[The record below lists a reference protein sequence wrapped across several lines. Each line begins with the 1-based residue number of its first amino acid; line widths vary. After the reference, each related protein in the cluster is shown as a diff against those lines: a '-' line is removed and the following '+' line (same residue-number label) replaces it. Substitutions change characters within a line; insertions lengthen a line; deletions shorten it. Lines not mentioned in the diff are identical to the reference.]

1 MYVIL
6 NLMSDTTGRLLSL
19 LSLLQMPR
27 TWPGDELARR
37 LGVSRR
43 TVRRD
48 VERLRELGYPVQTAM
63 GAGGGYRLVAG
74 TAMPPLLLDDEEAV
88 AIAAGLRTAAAS
100 SIEGVEDASVRAL
113 AKLEQVLPSRLR
125 QRVTALSSVTVP
137 PVPVPGGRA
146 VDPAVLASVA
156 AASAWG
162 QRLRFGYVSAEGV
175 VSRRLVEPCRLVT
188 AGRRWYLVG
197 YDNDQDDWRTF
208 RVDRITEPHLTGQR
222 FAARLPEDTDPAEF
236 ARGKLYSTTPVFRAE
251 VTVHLADALLREL
264 LPGWDPEADGRLI
277 SPPDT
282 VPWLASRLLG
292 LECEFEVHRPPEL
305 IGYLTEV
312 AARAWR
318 AAGSGALPAAGA
330 SAAAWAWA
338 ASRSPSRRAW
348 RPCAI
353 IQATM
358 AAPTT

>member
-1 MYVIL
+1 
-6 NLMSDTTGRLLSL
+6 MSGTPGRLLSL

-27 TWPGDELARR
+27 TWPADELARR
-37 LGVSRR
+37 LKVSCR

-48 VERLRELGYPVQTAM
+48 VERLRELGYPVRTAM

-88 AIAAGLRTAAAS
+88 AIAAGLRTATAS
-100 SIEGVEDASVRAL
+100 AIEGMEDASVRAL

-125 QRVTALSSVTVP
+125 QRVAVLSRATVS
-137 PVPVPGGRA
+137 PVAVPDGRA

-156 AASAWG
+156 AASAWC
-162 QRLRFGYVSAEGV
+162 QRLRFSYISAEGEA
-175 VSRRLVEPCRLVT
+175 SRRLVEPCRLVT

-208 RVDRITEPHLTGQR
+208 RVDRITEPLLTGQR

-236 ARGKLYSTTPVFRAE
+236 ARDRLYSTAPVFRAK
-251 VTVHLADALLREL
+251 VTVHLADTLVREL
-264 LPGWDPEADGRLI
+264 LPGWESGEADGRLT

-292 LECEFEVHRPPEL
+292 LGCEFEVHAPPEL
-305 IGYLTEV
+305 IGYLREV
-312 AARAWR
+312 AARASR
-318 AAGSGALPAAGA
+318 AAGSEA
-330 SAAAWAWA
+330 S
-338 ASRSPSRRAW
+338 
-348 RPCAI
+348 
-353 IQATM
+353 
-358 AAPTT
+358 

>member
-1 MYVIL
+1 
-6 NLMSDTTGRLLSL
+6 MSGTPGRLLSL

-27 TWPGDELARR
+27 TWPGDELATR
-37 LGVSRR
+37 LRVSRR

-48 VERLRELGYPVQTAM
+48 VERLRELGYPVRAAM

-100 SIEGVEDASVRAL
+100 AIEGMEDASVRAL

-125 QRVTALSSVTVP
+125 QRVAALSSATVP
-137 PVPVPGGRA
+137 PVPVPDGRA
-146 VDPAVLASVA
+146 VDPAVLATVA

-162 QRLRFGYVSAEGV
+162 QRLRFGYVSADGV
-175 VSRRLVEPCRLVT
+175 RSKRLVEPCRLVT

-197 YDNDQDDWRTF
+197 YDNDQEDWRTF
-208 RVDRITEPHLTGQR
+208 RVDRITEPFLTGQR
-222 FAARLPEDTDPAEF
+222 FAARLPEDMDPAEF
-236 ARGKLYSTTPVFRAE
+236 ARDRLYSTAPAFRAE
-251 VTVHLADALLREL
+251 VTVHLAGALVREL
-264 LPGWDPEADGRLI
+264 LPGWEPGEADGRLI

-292 LECEFEVHRPPEL
+292 LECEFEVHAPPEL
-305 IGYLTEV
+305 IAYLTAM
-312 AARAWR
+312 AARASR
-318 AAGSGALPAAGA
+318 AAAAGALPAA
-330 SAAAWAWA
+330 WAFARPSA
-338 ASRSPSRRAW
+338 ASRSPSRRTR
-348 RPCAI
+348 RPWAS

-358 AAPTT
+358 AAPTA

>member
-1 MYVIL
+1 
-6 NLMSDTTGRLLSL
+6 MSGTPGRLLSL

-264 LPGWDPEADGRLI
+264 LPGWEPEADGRLI

>member
-1 MYVIL
+1 MAVLLFAVFPEARGHGGQFLAARYVIL
-6 NLMSDTTGRLLSL
+6 NVMSDTTGRLLSL

-48 VERLRELGYPVQTAM
+48 VERLRELGYPVRTAM

-100 SIEGVEDASVRAL
+100 AIEGVEDASVRAL

-137 PVPVPGGRA
+137 PVPVPGGRT

-162 QRLRFGYVSAEGV
+162 QRLRFGYVSAEGM

-251 VTVHLADALLREL
+251 VTVHLADALVREL
-264 LPGWDPEADGRLI
+264 LPGWEPGEADGRLT

-292 LECEFEVHRPPEL
+292 LGCEFEVHAPPEL

-312 AARAWR
+312 ATRASR
-318 AAGSGALPAAGA
+318 AAGSGA
-330 SAAAWAWA
+330 
-338 ASRSPSRRAW
+338 
-348 RPCAI
+348 
-353 IQATM
+353 
-358 AAPTT
+358 

>member
-1 MYVIL
+1 MCAIL
-6 NLMSDTTGRLLSL
+6 DFMSGTPGRLLSL

-27 TWPGDELARR
+27 TWPGDDLARR

-48 VERLRELGYPVQTAM
+48 MERLRELGYPVQTAM

-88 AIAAGLRTAAAS
+88 AIAAGLRTAAANA
-100 SIEGVEDASVRAL
+100 IEGMEDASVRAL

-125 QRVTALSSVTVP
+125 QRVAALSSATVP
-137 PVPVPGGRA
+137 PVAVPDPST

-162 QRLRFGYVSAEGV
+162 QRLRFGYVSADGV
-175 VSRRLVEPCRLVT
+175 SSRRLVEPCRLVT

-208 RVDRITEPHLTGQR
+208 RVDRITEPFLTGQR
-222 FAARLPEDTDPAEF
+222 FAPRLPAGTDPAEF
-236 ARGKLYSTTPVFRAE
+236 ARDKLYSAAPVFRAV
-251 VTVHLADALLREL
+251 VTVDLPDALAREL
-264 LPGWDPEADGRLI
+264 LPGWDPGEPDGRLI

-292 LECEFEVHRPPEL
+292 LGCEFGVHSPREL
-305 IGYLTEV
+305 VDYLREV
-312 AARAWR
+312 AARASR
-318 AAGSGALPAAGA
+318 ATG
-330 SAAAWAWA
+330 SAA
-338 ASRSPSRRAW
+338 P
-348 RPCAI
+348 
-353 IQATM
+353 
-358 AAPTT
+358 